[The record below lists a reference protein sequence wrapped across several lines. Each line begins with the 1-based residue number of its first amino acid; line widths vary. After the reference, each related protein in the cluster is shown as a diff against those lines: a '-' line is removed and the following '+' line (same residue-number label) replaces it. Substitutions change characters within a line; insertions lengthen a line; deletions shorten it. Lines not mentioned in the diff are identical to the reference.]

1 MATTTT
7 LPRPTDPR
15 STMRSSPRL
24 DRVVGWLGRYSVDI
38 LRVSLGV
45 VFLAFGAVKFVPDAS
60 PAQPLVERT
69 IDTLTLGIVSGQAAL
84 LITAVAECFI
94 GITLVTGKLLRSGLA
109 VLAASMVGIM
119 SPLVLF
125 FTDMFPS
132 GGPTLEAQYV
142 FKDIVLIAAGLV
154 IAARRCGGRDA
165 TRGATRR

>member
-1 MATTTT
+1 
-7 LPRPTDPR
+7 
-15 STMRSSPRL
+15 MRSSPYI
-24 DRVVGWLGRYSVDI
+24 DRVSDWLARYSIDI

-45 VFLAFGAVKFVPDAS
+45 VFLAFGALKFVPDAS

-69 IDTLTLGIVSGQAAL
+69 IDTLSLGVVSGQAAL
-84 LITAVAECFI
+84 TMTAVAECFI
-94 GITLVTGKLLRSGLA
+94 GITLITGKLLRSGLA

-132 GGPTLEAQYV
+132 DGPTLEAQYV

-154 IAARRCGGRDA
+154 VASRTLGASHVTDDPA
-165 TRGATRR
+165 TSDR